1 MNKTTK
7 DMYEAPSTKVVAV
20 KTRGLICV
28 SNNSMVWTLNGSAL
42 SSGAYELERDG
53 YGDAFELP
61 LP

>member
-1 MNKTTK
+1 
-7 DMYEAPSTKVVAV
+7 MYEAPSTKVVAV